1 MNIKIEKIVLTSLI
15 FYSVYVSLIIGM
27 SWDEIIHQ
35 NNGRNLVRYILS
47 FGKLEYKSLGL
58 PFHFGF
64 YDALSHFISLMFPGK
79 FTIYS
84 HHLTNLIF
92 SISAIFGITQFTK
105 LLFNKEISKLVFLL
119 TFLNPVFFGHMSVN
133 PKDTIVAFS
142 TIWTSVLI
150 LKYIKYQHIDFKR
163 VRYMYFIAIT
173 LFIGVGV
180 RLTFIG
186 TLLPIFFILLYEITL
201 NKKKNQLFDFKF
213 LLIDLFKIF
222 LITYT
227 VTIIFWPE
235 MHDNFFMPQEIIIEY
250 FKQLKDGNYGLYWG
264 LLNGQIINLSN
275 TPYNYLLINFLYKMP
290 EFFVVSIPLLFL
302 ILLFDYNFFLKNI
315 VNFKKNFLYL
325 LLFIILPIILFIL
338 LSIKVTVGLK
348 FFLFLVPFL
357 SILPAI
363 VFYYLFKKKRLIS
376 KILFTSLSFLF
387 LFYLLIFFKITPYQ
401 YTYINSF
408 NGKFSNNIDKFEN
421 DYWGLSLKQLIN
433 DFKDEYPIKK
443 GKKYK
448 IAFCGVGLD
457 IAEHYLNK
465 IEELKY
471 MKVPNNEVYDFII
484 MTNLLNGDKYDTEKK
499 VKSCF
504 NEFKGK
510 NLIEIKRMNLKL
522 SVLRSGKS

>member
-1 MNIKIEKIVLTSLI
+1 M
-15 FYSVYVSLIIGM
+15 
-27 SWDEIIHQ
+27 
-35 NNGRNLVRYILS
+35 
-47 FGKLEYKSLGL
+47 
-58 PFHFGF
+58 
-64 YDALSHFISLMFPGK
+64 
-79 FTIYS
+79 
-84 HHLTNLIF
+84 
-92 SISAIFGITQFTK
+92 
-105 LLFNKEISKLVFLL
+105 
-119 TFLNPVFFGHMSVN
+119 
-133 PKDTIVAFS
+133 
-142 TIWTSVLI
+142 
-150 LKYIKYQHIDFKR
+150 
-163 VRYMYFIAIT
+163 
-173 LFIGVGV
+173 
-180 RLTFIG
+180 
-186 TLLPIFFILLYEITL
+186 LYEITF

-363 VFYYLFKKKRLIS
+363 VFYYLFKKKGLIS
-376 KILFTSLSFLF
+376 KILLTSLSFLF

-401 YTYINSF
+401 YTYINSL